1 MELLDLDGVIEKGV
15 FEIPSYQRGYA
26 WQMRQLKDFW
36 NDLEHVSK
44 LGNQFHYMHSLTLR
58 ELENEFENSAF
69 EIIDGQQRLATSL
82 ILLGLLAKTT
92 QNKDPKYSLINLEP
106 ILSYKYYGLSEAFR
120 AITEEEKD
128 LEAFKTSFY
137 AKNLIEA
144 YAFFKEKISDTPI
157 ETLEKMFDALIK
169 KMLFSVVG
177 LNDSRIDPFSSF
189 ETINNRGKD
198 LSTLE
203 LLKNRL
209 HFVAHKICE
218 GKKLEKLQQE
228 INDTYTLIYHDLR
241 QFEDDH
247 LEGFLKHFV
256 AYYYGEKGDFKKRL
270 LEMEFNA
277 HKRYTDNTNFNDEYE
292 KIDELLLYL
301 SYSSKVWYFLHTL
314 DDEELR
320 IEITPKMRGLLDKMR
335 RLNAL
340 NDNAFL
346 PLLLSL
352 LTIQRAGK
360 SANEQPYTTKEL
372 EGLLEHLE
380 RFGFLIYVVAGKNTA
395 KNEWIELAFKA
406 IQAYRFWGD
415 KITIEN
421 LPTLE
426 ENFFNRQGNSA
437 LELLEESIH
446 SLKNTEK
453 WYKWGKALNYLL
465 YEYELHHNPET
476 TLNFDGSIES
486 IEHIL
491 PQNPDQGY
499 SAKEKNWA
507 KNPNIVHALGN
518 LLLMAK
524 NANSSLSNKP
534 FDEKRKEYL
543 KGSYSEKE
551 VAKNASFGVEQIK
564 ERSEKLLDFLIA
576 RYRIAELV
584 DESTIKAF
592 KNALLK
598 TLDDASLKNKGS
610 IFSASNHNKEEQAM
624 LKR

>member
-1 MELLDLDGVIEKGV
+1 MELLNLDGVIEKGV

-26 WQMRQLKDFW
+26 WQIRQLKDFW

-58 ELENEFENSAF
+58 ELENELEDSAF

-137 AKNLIEA
+137 AKNFYAKNLIDSC
-144 YAFFKEKISDTPI
+144 AFFKEKISDTPVG
-157 ETLEKMFDALIK
+157 TLEKMFDALTK
-169 KMLFSVVG
+169 KMLFSVVE
-177 LNDSRIDPFSSF
+177 LNDNRIDPFSSF

-209 HFVAHKICE
+209 HFVAHKICDE
-218 GKKLEKLQQE
+218 EDLENLQNE
-228 INDTYTLIYHDLR
+228 INDTYTRIYYDLR
-241 QFEDDH
+241 FFKDDH
-247 LEGFLKHFV
+247 LESFLKHFV
-256 AYYYGEKGDFKKRL
+256 AYYYGEKRDFKERL
-270 LEMEFNA
+270 LNTAFDA
-277 HKRYTDNTNFNDEYE
+277 HKKYDDLYDEYE
-292 KIDELLLYL
+292 KINDLLLHL

-340 NDNAFL
+340 SENAFL

-352 LTIQRAGK
+352 LTIQLAVRSG
-360 SANEQPYTTKEL
+360 SERHYTTKEL
-372 EGLLEHLE
+372 EGLLEYLE
-380 RFGFLIYVVAGKNTA
+380 RFGFLIYGVAGKNTA
-395 KNEWIELAFKA
+395 KNEWIGLAFQA
-406 IQAYRFWGD
+406 FRAYRSGED
-415 KITIEN
+415 RITIEDF
-421 LPTLE
+421 PTLE
-426 ENFFNRQGNSA
+426 KNFFNRHKNST
-437 LELLEESIH
+437 LELLEENIH
-446 SLKNTEK
+446 SKKNIEK

-465 YEYELHHNPET
+465 YEYELYHNPET
-476 TLNFDGSIES
+476 TLNFDSSLES

-491 PQNPDQGY
+491 PQKPDQGY

-507 KNPNIVHALGN
+507 KNPHIVHALGN
-518 LLLMAK
+518 LLLISK
-524 NANSSLSNKP
+524 NANNSLSNKP

-551 VAKNASFGVEQIK
+551 VAKNASFGITEIQ
-564 ERSEKLLDFLIA
+564 ERSEKLLDFLIV
-576 RYRIAELV
+576 RYNIAELV
-584 DESTIKAF
+584 GENAIKAF
-592 KNALLK
+592 KNAFLK
-598 TLDDASLKNKGS
+598 D
-610 IFSASNHNKEEQAM
+610 IE
-624 LKR
+624 

>member
-1 MELLDLDGVIEKGV
+1 MELLTLDGVIEKGV

-26 WQMRQLKDFW
+26 WQDRQLKDFW

-44 LGNQFHYMHSLTLR
+44 LGDKFHYMHSLTLR
-58 ELENEFENSAF
+58 ELENEFESSAF

-82 ILLGLLAKTT
+82 ILLGLLAKIT

-120 AITEEEKD
+120 AIIEEEKD
-128 LEAFKTSFY
+128 LEKFKTSFY
-137 AKNLIEA
+137 AKNLIDA
-144 YAFFKEKISDTPI
+144 YAFFQEKISDTPI
-157 ETLEKMFDALIK
+157 EALEKMFDALIK
-169 KMLFSVVG
+169 KMLFSVVE
-177 LNDSRIDPFSSF
+177 LNDNRIDPFSSF

-209 HFVAHKICE
+209 HFVAHKVCDE
-218 GKKLEKLQQE
+218 GDLENLQQE
-228 INDTYTLIYHDLR
+228 INDTYTRIYYDLR
-241 QFEDDH
+241 QFEDAH

-277 HKRYTDNTNFNDEYE
+277 HQRYTDNTNFDDEYE
-292 KIDELLLYL
+292 RIDDLLFYL
-301 SYSSKVWYFLHTL
+301 SYSSKVWHFLHTL
-314 DDEELR
+314 DEKSIALIFDDNRKLEM
-320 IEITPKMRGLLDKMR
+320 EITPKMRSLLDKMR

-340 NDNAFL
+340 SDNAFL

-352 LTIQRAGK
+352 LTIQLVGR
-360 SANEQPYTTKEL
+360 STNEQPYTTQEL
-372 EGLLEHLE
+372 EGLLEYLE
-380 RFGFLIYVVAGKNTA
+380 RFGFLVYGVAGKNTA

-406 IQAYRFWGD
+406 FRAYRYGEEN
-415 KITIEN
+415 IVIEK

-426 ENFFNRQGNSA
+426 KSFFNRQGNSG
-437 LELLEESIH
+437 LELLEEYIH
-446 SLKNTEK
+446 SKKNTEK
-453 WYKWGKALNYLL
+453 WYQWGKALNYLL

-476 TLNFDGSIES
+476 TLNFDSSIES

-491 PQNPDQGY
+491 PQKPDQGY
-499 SAKEKNWA
+499 NAKEKSWA
-507 KNPNIVHALGN
+507 KNPHIVHALGN
-518 LLLMAK
+518 LLLISK

-534 FDEKRKEYL
+534 FEEKRKAYL

-551 VAKNASFGVEQIK
+551 VAKNASFGIIEIQK
-564 ERSEKLLDFLIA
+564 RSEKLLDFLIM
-576 RYRIAELV
+576 RYNIAELV
-584 DESTIKAF
+584 GESAIKAF

-598 TLDDASLKNKGS
+598 DIK
-610 IFSASNHNKEEQAM
+610 
-624 LKR
+624 

>member
-1 MELLDLDGVIEKGV
+1 MKLLDLDGVIEKGV

-26 WQMRQLKDFW
+26 WQKRQLKDFW

-44 LGNQFHYMHSLTLR
+44 LGDKFHYMHSLTLR
-58 ELENEFENSAF
+58 ELENEFESSAF

-82 ILLGLLAKTT
+82 ILLSLLAKIT

-137 AKNLIEA
+137 AKNLIED
-144 YAFFKEKISDTPI
+144 YAFFKEKISDTPVG
-157 ETLEKMFDALIK
+157 TLEKMFDALIK
-169 KMLFSVVG
+169 KMLFSVVE
-177 LNDSRIDPFSSF
+177 LNDNRIDPFSSF

-203 LLKNRL
+203 LFKNRL
-209 HFVAHKICE
+209 HFVAHKICDE
-218 GKKLEKLQQE
+218 EDLENLQNE
-228 INDTYTLIYHDLR
+228 INDTHTRIYHDLR
-241 QFEDDH
+241 FFEDDH
-247 LEGFLKHFV
+247 LESFLKHFV

-277 HKRYTDNTNFNDEYE
+277 HKRYTDNTNFNDEYK
-292 KIDELLLYL
+292 KINDLLLYL
-301 SYSSKVWYFLHTL
+301 PYSSNVWYFLYML

-320 IEITPKMRGLLDKMR
+320 IKITPKMRGLLEKMR

-340 NDNAFL
+340 SDNAFL

-352 LTIQRAGK
+352 LTIQRAGR
-360 SANEQPYTTKEL
+360 SVNEQPYTTQEL
-372 EGLLEHLE
+372 EGLLEYLE
-380 RFGFLIYVVAGKNTA
+380 RFGFLIYGVAGKNTA
-395 KNEWIELAFKA
+395 KNEWIDSAFRAFKA
-406 IQAYRFWGD
+406 YRDGEENLA
-415 KITIEN
+415 IED

-426 ENFFNRQGNSA
+426 KSFFNKTNNSA

-446 SLKNTEK
+446 SKKNTEK
-453 WYKWGKALNYLL
+453 WYQWGKALNYLL

-476 TLNFDGSIES
+476 TLNFDSSIES

-491 PQNPDQGY
+491 PQKPDQGY
-499 SAKEKNWA
+499 NAKEKSWA
-507 KNPNIVHALGN
+507 KNPHIVHALGN
-518 LLLMAK
+518 LLLIPK

-534 FDEKRKEYL
+534 FDEKRKEYI

-551 VAKNASFGVEQIK
+551 VAKNASFGVAQIK

-576 RYRIAELV
+576 HYRISELV
-584 DESTIKAF
+584 GESAIKAF

-598 TLDDASLKNKGS
+598 DIK
-610 IFSASNHNKEEQAM
+610 
-624 LKR
+624 

>member
-1 MELLDLDGVIEKGV
+1 MELLNLDGVIEKGV
-15 FEIPSYQRGYA
+15 FEIPNYQRGYA
-26 WQMRQLKDFW
+26 WQERQLKDFW

-82 ILLGLLAKTT
+82 ILLDLLAKTT

-137 AKNLIEA
+137 AKNLIDA

-177 LNDSRIDPFSSF
+177 LNDNRIDPFSSF

-241 QFEDDH
+241 QFEDDR

-256 AYYYGEKGDFKKRL
+256 AYYYGEKGDLKKRL

-277 HKRYTDNTNFNDEYE
+277 HKRYTDNINFNEEYE
-292 KIDELLLYL
+292 KIDDLLFYL
-301 SYSSKVWYFLHTL
+301 SYSSKVWNFLHTL
-314 DDEELR
+314 DEKSITLIVDDNKKLE

-335 RLNAL
+335 CLNAL

-352 LTIQRAGK
+352 LTIQHAGK
-360 SANEQPYTTKEL
+360 STNEQPYTTKEL

-380 RFGFLIYVVAGKNTA
+380 RFGFLIYGVAGKNTA

-421 LPTLE
+421 FPTLE
-426 ENFFNRQGNSA
+426 KSFFNRQGNSA

-446 SLKNTEK
+446 SKKNTEK
-453 WYKWGKALNYLL
+453 WYRWGKALNYLL
-465 YEYELHHNPET
+465 YEYELYHNPET

-518 LLLMAK
+518 LLLIAK

-534 FDEKRKEYL
+534 FDEKRKQYL

-576 RYRIAELV
+576 HYRIAELV
-584 DESTIKAF
+584 GENAIKAF
-592 KNALLK
+592 KNA
-598 TLDDASLKNKGS
+598 SLKDIK
-610 IFSASNHNKEEQAM
+610 
-624 LKR
+624 

>member
-1 MELLDLDGVIEKGV
+1 MELLNLDGVIEKGV

-26 WQMRQLKDFW
+26 WQERQLKDFW

-44 LGNQFHYMHSLTLR
+44 LGDKFHYMHSLTLR
-58 ELENEFENSAF
+58 ELENELESSAF

-82 ILLGLLAKTT
+82 ILLGLLAKIT

-106 ILSYKYYGLSEAFR
+106 ILSYKYYGLSEAFM

-128 LEAFKTSFY
+128 LEIFQTSFY

-144 YAFFKEKISDTPI
+144 YAFFKEKISETPVG
-157 ETLEKMFDALIK
+157 TLEKMFDALIK

-177 LNDSRIDPFSSF
+177 LNDNRIDPFSSF

-203 LLKNRL
+203 LFKNRL
-209 HFVAHKICE
+209 HFVVHKICDE
-218 GKKLEKLQQE
+218 GDLENLQQE
-228 INDTYTLIYHDLR
+228 INDTYTRIYHDLR
-241 QFEDDH
+241 QFEDAH
-247 LEGFLKHFV
+247 LESFLKHFV
-256 AYYYGEKGDFKKRL
+256 AYYYGENSKFKERL
-270 LEMEFNA
+270 LNTAFDA
-277 HKRYTDNTNFNDEYE
+277 HKKYDDLYDEYE
-292 KIDELLLYL
+292 KINDLLLYL

-314 DDEELR
+314 DDEVLR

-340 NDNAFL
+340 SNNAFL

-352 LTIQRAGK
+352 LTIQLAVRSG
-360 SANEQPYTTKEL
+360 SERHYTTKEL
-372 EGLLEHLE
+372 EDLLEYLE
-380 RFGFLIYVVAGKNTA
+380 RFGFLIYGVAGKNTA
-395 KNEWIELAFKA
+395 KNEWIELAFQA
-406 IQAYRFWGD
+406 FRAYRYGEEN
-415 KITIEN
+415 IVIEK

-426 ENFFNRQGNSA
+426 KSFFNRQGNST

-446 SLKNTEK
+446 SKKNTEK
-453 WYKWGKALNYLL
+453 WYQWGKALNYLL

-476 TLNFDGSIES
+476 TLNFDSSIES

-491 PQNPDQGY
+491 PQKPDQGY
-499 SAKEKNWA
+499 STKEKSWA
-507 KNPNIVHALGN
+507 KNPHIVHALGN
-518 LLLMAK
+518 LLLIPK

-534 FDEKRKEYL
+534 FEEKRKAYL

-551 VAKNASFGVEQIK
+551 VAKNASFGIVEIQK
-564 ERSEKLLDFLIA
+564 RSEKLLDFLIA

-584 DESTIKAF
+584 GENAIKAF

-598 TLDDASLKNKGS
+598 DIK
-610 IFSASNHNKEEQAM
+610 
-624 LKR
+624 

>member
-26 WQMRQLKDFW
+26 WQERQLKDFW

-44 LGNQFHYMHSLTLR
+44 LGNQSHYMHSLTLR

-106 ILSYKYYGLSEAFR
+106 ILSYKYYGLNEAFR
-120 AITEEEKD
+120 AITEEEND
-128 LEAFKTSFY
+128 LETFKTSFY
-137 AKNLIEA
+137 AKNLIDA
-144 YAFFKEKISDTPI
+144 YTFFKEKISDTPVG
-157 ETLEKMFDALIK
+157 TLEKMFDALIK
-169 KMLFSVVG
+169 KMLFSVVE
-177 LNDSRIDPFSSF
+177 LNDSRIDPFNSF

-198 LSTLE
+198 LSILE

-228 INDTYTLIYHDLR
+228 INDTYTIIYHDLR

-277 HKRYTDNTNFNDEYE
+277 HKRYTDNTNFNEEYE
-292 KIDELLLYL
+292 KIDDLLFYL
-301 SYSSKVWYFLHTL
+301 SYSSKVWNFLHTL
-314 DDEELR
+314 DEKSITLIVDDNKKLE
-320 IEITPKMRGLLDKMR
+320 IEVTPKMRNLLEKMQ

-340 NDNAFL
+340 SDNAFL

-360 SANEQPYTTKEL
+360 STNEQPYTTKEL

-380 RFGFLIYVVAGKNTA
+380 RFGFLIYGVAGKNTA
-395 KNEWIELAFKA
+395 KNKWIELAFKA

-415 KITIEN
+415 KITIED

-426 ENFFNRQGNSA
+426 KNFFNSQGNSG

-518 LLLMAK
+518 LLLIAK

-534 FDEKRKEYL
+534 FDEKRKQYL

-564 ERSEKLLDFLIA
+564 ERSEKLLDFLIVH
-576 RYRIAELV
+576 YRIAELV
-584 DESTIKAF
+584 GESAIKAF

-598 TLDDASLKNKGS
+598 DIK
-610 IFSASNHNKEEQAM
+610 
-624 LKR
+624 

>member
-1 MELLDLDGVIEKGV
+1 MELLNLDGVIEKGV

-26 WQMRQLKDFW
+26 WQERQLEDFW

-44 LGNQFHYMHSLTLR
+44 LGDKFHYMHSLTLR
-58 ELENEFENSAF
+58 ELENEFESNAF

-82 ILLGLLAKTT
+82 ILLSLLAKIT

-137 AKNLIEA
+137 AKNLIKA
-144 YAFFKEKISDTPI
+144 YTFFKEEISNTPI

-169 KMLFSVVG
+169 KMLFSVVE
-177 LNDSRIDPFSSF
+177 LNDNRIDPFSSF

-203 LLKNRL
+203 LFKNRL
-209 HFVAHKICE
+209 HFVAHKICD

-228 INDTYTLIYHDLR
+228 INNTYTLIYHDLR
-241 QFEDDH
+241 HFKDDH

-256 AYYYGEKGDFKKRL
+256 AYYYGEKGDFKRRL

-277 HKRYTDNTNFNDEYE
+277 HQRYTDNTNFNDEYE
-292 KIDELLLYL
+292 KIDDLLFYL
-301 SYSSKVWYFLHTL
+301 SYSSKVWHFLHTL
-314 DDEELR
+314 DEKSIALIFDDNRKLEM
-320 IEITPKMRGLLDKMR
+320 EITPKMHGLLEKMR

-340 NDNAFL
+340 SENAFL

-352 LTIQRAGK
+352 LTIQRAGR

-372 EGLLEHLE
+372 ESLLEYLE
-380 RFGFLIYVVAGKNTA
+380 RFGFLIYGVAGKNTA
-395 KNEWIELAFKA
+395 KNEWIELAFRA
-406 IQAYRFWGD
+406 FRAYRYGEEN
-415 KITIEN
+415 IVIEN

-426 ENFFNRQGNSA
+426 KSFFNRQNNSA
-437 LELLEESIH
+437 LEFLEENIH
-446 SLKNTEK
+446 SKKNTEK

-476 TLNFDGSIES
+476 TLNFDSSIES

-491 PQNPDQGY
+491 PQKPDQGY

-518 LLLMAK
+518 LLLIPK

-534 FDEKRKEYL
+534 FEEKRKQYL
-543 KGSYSEKE
+543 KGPYSEKK
-551 VAKNASFGVEQIK
+551 VAKNASFGVAQIK

-576 RYRIAELV
+576 HYRIAELV
-584 DESTIKAF
+584 GESVIKAF

-598 TLDDASLKNKGS
+598 EIK
-610 IFSASNHNKEEQAM
+610 
-624 LKR
+624 

>member
-1 MELLDLDGVIEKGV
+1 MELLNLDGVIEKGV

-26 WQMRQLKDFW
+26 WQERQLKDFW

-92 QNKDPKYSLINLEP
+92 QNKDKKYSLINLEP

-128 LEAFKTSFY
+128 LKAFNTSSFY
-137 AKNLIEA
+137 AKNLIDA
-144 YAFFKEKISDTPI
+144 YTFFKEKISDTPI
-157 ETLEKMFDALIK
+157 EALEKMFDALIK

-177 LNDSRIDPFSSF
+177 LNDNRIDPFSSF
-189 ETINNRGKD
+189 ETINNRGKN

-209 HFVAHKICE
+209 HFVAHKICD

-241 QFEDDH
+241 QFEDAH

-256 AYYYGEKGDFKKRL
+256 AYYCGEKGDFKKRL

-277 HKRYTDNTNFNDEYE
+277 HKRYTDNTNFNEEYE
-292 KIDELLLYL
+292 KIDDLLFYL
-301 SYSSKVWYFLHTL
+301 SYSSKVWNFLHTL
-314 DDEELR
+314 DEKSITLIVDDNKKLEM
-320 IEITPKMRGLLDKMR
+320 EITPKMRGLLEKMR

-352 LTIQRAGK
+352 LTIQLAGK
-360 SANEQPYTTKEL
+360 GANEQPYTTQEL

-380 RFGFLIYVVAGKNTA
+380 RFGFLIYGVAGKKTA

-421 LPTLE
+421 IPTLE
-426 ENFFNRQGNSA
+426 KNFFNRQGNSS

-446 SLKNTEK
+446 SKKNTEK
-453 WYKWGKALNYLL
+453 WYQWGKALNYLL

-476 TLNFDGSIES
+476 TLNFDGSLES

-507 KNPNIVHALGN
+507 KNPHIVHALGN

-534 FDEKRKEYL
+534 FDEKRKQYL

-576 RYRIAELV
+576 HYRIAELV
-584 DESTIKAF
+584 DESAIKAF
-592 KNALLK
+592 KNA
-598 TLDDASLKNKGS
+598 SLKDIK
-610 IFSASNHNKEEQAM
+610 
-624 LKR
+624 

>member
-1 MELLDLDGVIEKGV
+1 M
-15 FEIPSYQRGYA
+15 
-26 WQMRQLKDFW
+26 
-36 NDLEHVSK
+36 
-44 LGNQFHYMHSLTLR
+44 
-58 ELENEFENSAF
+58 
-69 EIIDGQQRLATSL
+69 ATSL

-92 QNKDPKYSLINLEP
+92 QNKDLKYSLINLEP

-144 YAFFKEKISDTPI
+144 YEFFQEKIRNLPNT
-157 ETLEKMFDALIK
+157 TLNKLLDALTK

-177 LNDSRIDPFSSF
+177 LNDNRIDPFSSF

-241 QFEDDH
+241 QFEDTH

-256 AYYYGEKGDFKKRL
+256 KYYYGEKGDFKKRL
-270 LEMEFNA
+270 LEIEFDA
-277 HKRYTDNTNFNDEYE
+277 HKKYHSSYDEYE
-292 KIDELLLYL
+292 KIDDLLFYL
-301 SYSSKVWYFLHTL
+301 SYSSKVWNFLHTL
-314 DDEELR
+314 DEKSIVLIFDDNRKLE
-320 IEITPKMRGLLDKMR
+320 IEITPKMRDLLEKMR

-372 EGLLEHLE
+372 EGLLEYLE
-380 RFGFLIYVVAGKNTA
+380 RFGFLIYGVAGKNTA
-395 KNEWIELAFKA
+395 KNEWIELAFEA
-406 IQAYRFWGD
+406 FRAFRYGEENIV
-415 KITIEN
+415 IEK

-426 ENFFNRQGNSA
+426 KSFFNRQGNSG

-446 SLKNTEK
+446 SKKNTEK
-453 WYKWGKALNYLL
+453 WYKRGKALNYLL

-486 IEHIL
+486 IEHVL
-491 PQNPDQGY
+491 PQNPDQDY

-534 FDEKRKEYL
+534 FDEKRKQYL
-543 KGSYSEKE
+543 KGYYSEKE

-576 RYRIAELV
+576 HYRIAELV
-584 DESTIKAF
+584 GESAIKAF
-592 KNALLK
+592 KNA
-598 TLDDASLKNKGS
+598 SLKDIK
-610 IFSASNHNKEEQAM
+610 
-624 LKR
+624 

>member
-1 MELLDLDGVIEKGV
+1 MELLNLDGVIEKGV

-26 WQMRQLKDFW
+26 WQKEQLKDFW

-44 LGNQFHYMHSLTLR
+44 LGDKFHYMHSLTLR
-58 ELENEFENSAF
+58 GLENEFESSAF

-120 AITEEEKD
+120 AIMEEEKD
-128 LEAFKTSFY
+128 LERFQTSFY

-144 YAFFKEKISDTPI
+144 YAFFQEKISDTPI
-157 ETLEKMFDALIK
+157 EALEKMFDALIK
-169 KMLFSVVG
+169 KMLFSVVE

-209 HFVAHKICE
+209 HFVAHKICDE
-218 GKKLEKLQQE
+218 GDLENLQNE
-228 INDTYTLIYHDLR
+228 INDTYTRIYYDLR
-241 QFEDDH
+241 FFKDDRLED
-247 LEGFLKHFV
+247 FLKHFV
-256 AYYYGEKGDFKKRL
+256 AYYYGEKRDFKERL
-270 LEMEFNA
+270 LNTAFDA
-277 HKRYTDNTNFNDEYE
+277 HKKYDDLYDEYE
-292 KIDELLLYL
+292 KINDLLLHL

-320 IEITPKMRGLLDKMR
+320 IEITPKMRGLLEKMR

-340 NDNAFL
+340 SENAFL

-352 LTIQRAGK
+352 LTIQLAVRSG
-360 SANEQPYTTKEL
+360 SERHYTTKEL
-372 EGLLEHLE
+372 EGLLEYLE
-380 RFGFLIYVVAGKNTA
+380 RFGFLIYGVAGKNTP
-395 KNEWIELAFKA
+395 KNEWIELAFEA
-406 IQAYRFWGD
+406 IQAFRFWKD
-415 KITIEN
+415 KITIED

-426 ENFFNRQGNSA
+426 KNFFNRQGNSG

-446 SLKNTEK
+446 SKKNAEK
-453 WYKWGKALNYLL
+453 WYRWDKALNYLL

-476 TLNFDGSIES
+476 TLNFDSSIES

-491 PQNPDQGY
+491 PQKPDQGY
-499 SAKEKNWA
+499 SAKEKSWA
-507 KNPNIVHALGN
+507 KNPHVVHALGN
-518 LLLMAK
+518 LLLISK

-534 FDEKRKEYL
+534 FEEKRKQYL

-551 VAKNASFGVEQIK
+551 VAKNASFGITEIQQ
-564 ERSEKLLDFLIA
+564 RSEKLLDFLIA
-576 RYRIAELV
+576 HYRIAELV
-584 DESTIKAF
+584 GENAIKAF

-598 TLDDASLKNKGS
+598 EIK
-610 IFSASNHNKEEQAM
+610 
-624 LKR
+624 

>member
-1 MELLDLDGVIEKGV
+1 MELLNLDGVIEKGV

-44 LGNQFHYMHSLTLR
+44 LGDQFHYMHSLTLR
-58 ELENEFENSAF
+58 ELENDFENSAF

-82 ILLGLLAKTT
+82 ILLGLLAKITKH
-92 QNKDPKYSLINLEP
+92 KDPKYDSMNLEP
-106 ILSYKYYGLSEAFR
+106 ILSYKYYGLNEAFR
-120 AITEEEKD
+120 AIMEEEKD
-128 LEAFKTSFY
+128 LEKFKTSFY

-144 YAFFKEKISDTPI
+144 YAFFKEKISDTPVG
-157 ETLEKMFDALIK
+157 TLEKMFDALIK
-169 KMLFSVVG
+169 KMLFSVVE
-177 LNDSRIDPFSSF
+177 LNDNRIDPFSSF

-203 LLKNRL
+203 LFKNRL
-209 HFVAHKICE
+209 HFVAHKICD
-218 GKKLEKLQQE
+218 GKKLEKLQNE
-228 INDTYTLIYHDLR
+228 INDTYTRIYYDLR
-241 QFEDDH
+241 LFKDDH

-277 HKRYTDNTNFNDEYE
+277 HKRYTDSTNFDDEYE
-292 KIDELLLYL
+292 RIDHLLFYL
-301 SYSSKVWYFLHTL
+301 SYSSKVWHFLHTL
-314 DDEELR
+314 DEKSIALIFDDNRKLEM
-320 IEITPKMRGLLDKMR
+320 EITPKMRGLLDKMR

-340 NDNAFL
+340 SDNAFL

-352 LTIQRAGK
+352 LTIQLVGR
-360 SANEQPYTTKEL
+360 SANEQPYTTQEL
-372 EGLLEHLE
+372 EGLLEYLE
-380 RFGFLIYVVAGKNTA
+380 RFGFLIYGVAGKNTA
-395 KNEWIELAFKA
+395 KNEWIELAFEA
-406 IQAYRFWGD
+406 FRAYRYGEEN
-415 KITIEN
+415 IVIEK

-426 ENFFNRQGNSA
+426 KSFFNRQGNST

-446 SLKNTEK
+446 SKKNTEK
-453 WYKWGKALNYLL
+453 WYQWGKALNYLL

-476 TLNFDGSIES
+476 TLNFDSSIES

-491 PQNPDQGY
+491 PQKPDQGY
-499 SAKEKNWA
+499 NAKEKSWA
-507 KNPNIVHALGN
+507 KNPHIVHALGN
-518 LLLMAK
+518 LLLIPK

-534 FDEKRKEYL
+534 FEEKRKAYL

-551 VAKNASFGVEQIK
+551 VAKNASFGVVEIQ
-564 ERSEKLLDFLIA
+564 ERSEKLLDFLIM

-584 DESTIKAF
+584 GESAIKAF

-598 TLDDASLKNKGS
+598 EIK
-610 IFSASNHNKEEQAM
+610 
-624 LKR
+624 

>member
-1 MELLDLDGVIEKGV
+1 MELLDLYGVMEKGA

-26 WQMRQLKDFW
+26 WQERQLKDFW

-58 ELENEFENSAF
+58 KLENELEDSAF
-69 EIIDGQQRLATSL
+69 EVIDGQQRLATSL

-137 AKNLIEA
+137 AKNLIKA
-144 YAFFKEKISDTPI
+144 YTFFKEEISNTPI

-169 KMLFSVVG
+169 KMLFSVVE
-177 LNDSRIDPFSSF
+177 LNDNRIDPFSSF

-203 LLKNRL
+203 LFKNRL
-209 HFVAHKICE
+209 HFVAHKICD

-228 INDTYTLIYHDLR
+228 INNTYTLIYHDLR
-241 QFEDDH
+241 HFKDDH

-256 AYYYGEKGDFKKRL
+256 AYYYGEKKDFKERL
-270 LEMEFNA
+270 LNTAFDA
-277 HKRYTDNTNFNDEYE
+277 HKKYHSSYDEYE
-292 KIDELLLYL
+292 KINDLLLYL

-320 IEITPKMRGLLDKMR
+320 IEITPKMRGLLEKMR

-340 NDNAFL
+340 SDNAFL

-360 SANEQPYTTKEL
+360 STNEQPYTTKEL
-372 EGLLEHLE
+372 EDLLEHLE
-380 RFGFLIYVVAGKNTA
+380 RFGFLIHGVAGKNTA

-406 IQAYRFWGD
+406 IQAYRFLGD
-415 KITIEN
+415 KITIED

-426 ENFFNRQGNSA
+426 KNFFNRQGNSA

-446 SLKNTEK
+446 SKKNTEK
-453 WYKWGKALNYLL
+453 WYQWGKALNYLL

-491 PQNPDQGY
+491 PQKPDQG
-499 SAKEKNWA
+499 STKEKNWA
-507 KNPNIVHALGN
+507 KDPNIVHALGN
-518 LLLMAK
+518 LLLIPK
-524 NANSSLSNKP
+524 NANSSLSNKSLLM
-534 FDEKRKEYL
+534 KKESNTS
-543 KGSYSEKE
+543 K
-551 VAKNASFGVEQIK
+551 A
-564 ERSEKLLDFLIA
+564 LI
-576 RYRIAELV
+576 V
-584 DESTIKAF
+584 K
-592 KNALLK
+592 KKWPK
-598 TLDDASLKNKGS
+598 TLLLG
-610 IFSASNHNKEEQAM
+610 
-624 LKR
+624 

>member
-1 MELLDLDGVIEKGV
+1 MKLLDLDGVIEKGV

-26 WQMRQLKDFW
+26 WQIRQLKDFW

-44 LGNQFHYMHSLTLR
+44 LGDKFHYMHSLTLR
-58 ELENEFENSAF
+58 ELENEFESSAF

-82 ILLGLLAKTT
+82 ILLDLLAKIT

-120 AITEEEKD
+120 AIMEEEKD

-137 AKNLIEA
+137 AKNLIDA
-144 YAFFKEKISDTPI
+144 YAFFKEKISDTPM
-157 ETLEKMFDALIK
+157 EALEKMFDALIK
-169 KMLFSVVG
+169 KMLFSVVE
-177 LNDSRIDPFSSF
+177 LNDNRIDPFSSF

-209 HFVAHKICE
+209 HFMAHKICN
-218 GKKLEKLQQE
+218 GQKLETLQKE
-228 INDTYTLIYHDLR
+228 INDTYTRIYHDLG
-241 QFEDDH
+241 FFKDDHKDDH

-256 AYYYGEKGDFKKRL
+256 EYYYGEKGDFKKRL

-292 KIDELLLYL
+292 KIDDLLFYL

-314 DDEELR
+314 DEKSITLIVDDNKKLEM
-320 IEITPKMRGLLDKMR
+320 EITPKMRNLLDKMR

-340 NDNAFL
+340 SDNAFL

-352 LTIQRAGK
+352 LTIQLVGR
-360 SANEQPYTTKEL
+360 STNEQPYTTQEL
-372 EGLLEHLE
+372 EGLLEYLE
-380 RFGFLIYVVAGKNTA
+380 RFGFLVYGVAGKNTA
-395 KNEWIELAFKA
+395 KNEWIELAFEA
-406 IQAYRFWGD
+406 FRAYRYGEEN
-415 KITIEN
+415 IVIEK

-426 ENFFNRQGNSA
+426 KSFFNRQGNSA

-446 SLKNTEK
+446 SKKNAEK
-453 WYKWGKALNYLL
+453 WYQWGKALNYLL
-465 YEYELHHNPET
+465 YEYELYHNPET
-476 TLNFDGSIES
+476 TLNFDSSIES

-491 PQNPDQGY
+491 PQKPDQGY
-499 SAKEKNWA
+499 SAKEKSWA
-507 KNPNIVHALGN
+507 KNPHIVHALGN
-518 LLLMAK
+518 LLLIPK

-534 FDEKRKEYL
+534 FEEKRKQYL

-551 VAKNASFGVEQIK
+551 VAKNASFGVAQIK

-576 RYRIAELV
+576 HYRIAELV
-584 DESTIKAF
+584 NESAIKAF
-592 KNALLK
+592 KNA
-598 TLDDASLKNKGS
+598 SLKDIK
-610 IFSASNHNKEEQAM
+610 
-624 LKR
+624 

>member
-1 MELLDLDGVIEKGV
+1 MELLNLDRVIEKGV

-26 WQMRQLKDFW
+26 WQDRQLKDFW
-36 NDLEHVSK
+36 NDLGHVSK

-58 ELENEFENSAF
+58 ELENDFENSAF

-128 LEAFKTSFY
+128 LEALKTSFY

-144 YAFFKEKISDTPI
+144 YTFFKEKISDTPI
-157 ETLEKMFDALIK
+157 EALEKMFDALIK

-209 HFVAHKICE
+209 HFVAHKICD

-228 INDTYTLIYHDLR
+228 INDTYTLIYHNLR
-241 QFEDDH
+241 SFEDAH

-256 AYYYGEKGDFKKRL
+256 EYYYGEKGDFKKRL

-277 HKRYTDNTNFNDEYE
+277 HKRYTDNTNFNEEYE
-292 KIDELLLYL
+292 KIDDLLFYL
-301 SYSSKVWYFLHTL
+301 SYSSKVWHFLHTL
-314 DDEELR
+314 DEKSIALIVDDNKKLEM
-320 IEITPKMRGLLDKMR
+320 EITPKMRNLLKKMR

-340 NDNAFL
+340 SDNAFL

-360 SANEQPYTTKEL
+360 SANEQPYTTQEL
-372 EGLLEHLE
+372 EGLLEYLE
-380 RFGFLIYVVAGKNTA
+380 RFGFLIYGVAGKNTA
-395 KNEWIELAFKA
+395 KNEWIELAFEA
-406 IQAYRFWGD
+406 FRAYRYGE
-415 KITIEN
+415 EN
-421 LPTLE
+421 IAIKDLPTLE
-426 ENFFNRQGNSA
+426 KSFFNRQGNSG

-446 SLKNTEK
+446 SKKNAEK

-476 TLNFDGSIES
+476 TLNFDGSLES

-499 SAKEKNWA
+499 SAKEKNWT

-518 LLLMAK
+518 LLLIPK

-534 FDEKRKEYL
+534 FDEKRKQYL

-576 RYRIAELV
+576 HYRIAELV
-584 DESTIKAF
+584 NESAIKAF
-592 KNALLK
+592 KNA
-598 TLDDASLKNKGS
+598 SLKDIK
-610 IFSASNHNKEEQAM
+610 
-624 LKR
+624 

>member
-1 MELLDLDGVIEKGV
+1 MELLNLDGVIEKGV

-26 WQMRQLKDFW
+26 WQIRQLKDFW

-44 LGNQFHYMHSLTLR
+44 LGDKFHYMHSLTLR

-144 YAFFKEKISDTPI
+144 YEFFQEKISDTPV

-169 KMLFSVVG
+169 KMLFSVVE
-177 LNDSRIDPFSSF
+177 LKDNRIDPFSSF

-203 LLKNRL
+203 LFKNRL
-209 HFVAHKICE
+209 HFVAHKICD
-218 GKKLEKLQQE
+218 GKKLEKLQNE
-228 INDTYTLIYHDLR
+228 INDTYTRIYYDLR
-241 QFEDDH
+241 HFKDDH

-292 KIDELLLYL
+292 KIDDLLFYL
-301 SYSSKVWYFLHTL
+301 SYSSKVWHFLHTL
-314 DDEELR
+314 DEKSIALIFDDNKKLEM
-320 IEITPKMRGLLDKMR
+320 EITPKMRNLLDKMQ

-340 NDNAFL
+340 SDNAFL

-352 LTIQRAGK
+352 LTIQLVGR
-360 SANEQPYTTKEL
+360 SANEQPYTTQEL
-372 EGLLEHLE
+372 EGLLEYLE
-380 RFGFLIYVVAGKNTA
+380 RFGFLVYGVAGKNTA

-406 IQAYRFWGD
+406 FRAYRYGEEN
-415 KITIEN
+415 IVIEK
-421 LPTLE
+421 LLTLE
-426 ENFFNRQGNSA
+426 KSFFNRQGNST
-437 LELLEESIH
+437 LELLEENIH
-446 SLKNTEK
+446 SKKNTEK
-453 WYKWGKALNYLL
+453 WYQWGKALNYLL

-476 TLNFDGSIES
+476 TLNFDSSLES

-499 SAKEKNWA
+499 SAKEKSWA
-507 KNPNIVHALGN
+507 KNPHIVHALGN
-518 LLLMAK
+518 LLLIPK
-524 NANSSLSNKP
+524 NVNSSLSNKP
-534 FDEKRKEYL
+534 FEEKRKQYL

-551 VAKNASFGVEQIK
+551 VAKNASFGVVQIK

-576 RYRIAELV
+576 HYRIAELV
-584 DESTIKAF
+584 GESAIKAF

-598 TLDDASLKNKGS
+598 EIK
-610 IFSASNHNKEEQAM
+610 
-624 LKR
+624 

>member
-1 MELLDLDGVIEKGV
+1 MELLNLDGVIEKGV

-26 WQMRQLKDFW
+26 WQIRQLKDFW

-44 LGNQFHYMHSLTLR
+44 LGDKFHYMHSLTLR
-58 ELENEFENSAF
+58 ELENEFESSAF

-82 ILLGLLAKTT
+82 ILLGLLAKIT

-137 AKNLIEA
+137 AKNLIDA

-157 ETLEKMFDALIK
+157 EVLEKMFDALIK
-169 KMLFSVVG
+169 KMLFSVVE
-177 LNDSRIDPFSSF
+177 LNDNRIDPFSSF

-203 LLKNRL
+203 LFKNRL
-209 HFVAHKICE
+209 HFVAHKICD

-228 INDTYTLIYHDLR
+228 INNTYTLIYYTLIYYDLR
-241 QFEDDH
+241 HFKDDH

-277 HKRYTDNTNFNDEYE
+277 HKRYTDNTNFDDEYE
-292 KIDELLLYL
+292 KIDDLLFYL

-314 DDEELR
+314 DEKSITLIFDDNKKLEM
-320 IEITPKMRGLLDKMR
+320 EITPKMRNLLDKMR

-340 NDNAFL
+340 SDNAFL

-372 EGLLEHLE
+372 EGLLEYLE
-380 RFGFLIYVVAGKNTA
+380 RFGFLIYGVAGKNTP
-395 KNEWIELAFKA
+395 KNEWIELAFIA
-406 IQAYRFWGD
+406 FRAYRYGEEN
-415 KITIEN
+415 IAIED

-426 ENFFNRQGNSA
+426 KSFFNRQGNSA

-446 SLKNTEK
+446 SKKNAEK
-453 WYKWGKALNYLL
+453 WYQWGKALNYLL

-476 TLNFDGSIES
+476 TLNFDSSIES

-491 PQNPDQGY
+491 PQKPDQGY

-518 LLLMAK
+518 LLLIAK

-534 FDEKRKEYL
+534 FEEKRKQYL

-551 VAKNASFGVEQIK
+551 VAKNASFGVAQIK

-576 RYRIAELV
+576 HYRIAELV
-584 DESTIKAF
+584 GENAIKAF
-592 KNALLK
+592 KNAFLK
-598 TLDDASLKNKGS
+598 D
-610 IFSASNHNKEEQAM
+610 IE
-624 LKR
+624 

>member
-1 MELLDLDGVIEKGV
+1 MELLNLDGVIEKGV

-26 WQMRQLKDFW
+26 WQERQLKDFW

-44 LGNQFHYMHSLTLR
+44 LGDKFHYMHSLTLR
-58 ELENEFENSAF
+58 ESENELESSAF

-106 ILSYKYYGLSEAFR
+106 ILSYRYYGLSEAFR

-128 LEAFKTSFY
+128 LEEFKTSFY
-137 AKNLIEA
+137 AKNLIKA
-144 YAFFKEKISDTPI
+144 YTFFKEKISDTPVG
-157 ETLEKMFDALIK
+157 TLEKMFDALIK
-169 KMLFSVVG
+169 KMLFSVVE
-177 LNDSRIDPFSSF
+177 LNDNRIDPFSSF

-203 LLKNRL
+203 LFKNRL
-209 HFVAHKICE
+209 HFVVHKICDE
-218 GKKLEKLQQE
+218 GDLENLQNE
-228 INDTYTLIYHDLR
+228 INDTYTRIYYDLR
-241 QFEDDH
+241 CFKDDH
-247 LEGFLKHFV
+247 LESFLKHFV
-256 AYYYGEKGDFKKRL
+256 AYYYGEKRDFKERL
-270 LEMEFNA
+270 LNTAFDA
-277 HKRYTDNTNFNDEYE
+277 HKKYDDLYDEYE
-292 KIDELLLYL
+292 KINDLLLHL

-320 IEITPKMRGLLDKMR
+320 IEITPKMCTLLDKMR

-340 NDNAFL
+340 SDNAFL

-352 LTIQRAGK
+352 LTIQLAVRSG
-360 SANEQPYTTKEL
+360 SERHYTTQEL
-372 EGLLEHLE
+372 EGLLEYLE
-380 RFGFLIYVVAGKNTA
+380 RFGFLIYGVAGKNTA
-395 KNEWIELAFKA
+395 KNEWIESAFRA
-406 IQAYRFWGD
+406 FRAYRYGEEN
-415 KITIEN
+415 IAIED

-426 ENFFNRQGNSA
+426 KNFFKEKHSG
-437 LELLEESIH
+437 LEFLEESIH
-446 SLKNTEK
+446 SKKNTEK
-453 WYKWGKALNYLL
+453 WYGWGKALNYLL

-476 TLNFDGSIES
+476 TLNFDSSIES

-491 PQNPDQGY
+491 PQKPDQGY
-499 SAKEKNWA
+499 SAKEKSWA

-518 LLLMAK
+518 LLLISK

-534 FDEKRKEYL
+534 FEEKRKEYL

-551 VAKNASFGVEQIK
+551 VAKNASFGVAQIK

-584 DESTIKAF
+584 GESAIKAF

-598 TLDDASLKNKGS
+598 D
-610 IFSASNHNKEEQAM
+610 IE
-624 LKR
+624 

>member
-1 MELLDLDGVIEKGV
+1 MELLNLDGVIEKGM

-26 WQMRQLKDFW
+26 WQEGQLKDFW

-58 ELENEFENSAF
+58 ESENEFESSVF

-128 LEAFKTSFY
+128 LEVFKTSFY
-137 AKNLIEA
+137 AKNLIDA
-144 YAFFKEKISDTPI
+144 YTSFKEKISDTPI
-157 ETLEKMFDALIK
+157 EALEKMFDALIK
-169 KMLFSVVG
+169 KMLFSVVE

-209 HFVAHKICE
+209 HFVAHKICDE
-218 GKKLEKLQQE
+218 GDLENLQNE
-228 INDTYTLIYHDLR
+228 INDTYTRIYYDLR
-241 QFEDDH
+241 FFKDDRLED
-247 LEGFLKHFV
+247 FLKHFV
-256 AYYYGEKGDFKKRL
+256 AYYYGEKRDFKERL
-270 LEMEFNA
+270 LNTAFDA
-277 HKRYTDNTNFNDEYE
+277 HKKYDDLYDEYE
-292 KIDELLLYL
+292 KINDLLLYL

-320 IEITPKMRGLLDKMR
+320 IEITPKMRNLLDKMR

-340 NDNAFL
+340 SDNAFL

-352 LTIQRAGK
+352 LTIQLAVRSG
-360 SANEQPYTTKEL
+360 SERHYTTKEL
-372 EGLLEHLE
+372 EDLLEYLE
-380 RFGFLIYVVAGKNTA
+380 RFGFLIYGVAGSKNTA
-395 KNEWIELAFKA
+395 KNEWIGLAFKA
-406 IQAYRFWGD
+406 IQACRLWGD
-415 KITIEN
+415 KITIED

-426 ENFFNRQGNSA
+426 KNFFKGEHSG

-446 SLKNTEK
+446 SKKNTEK
-453 WYKWGKALNYLL
+453 WYRWDKALNYLL

-476 TLNFDGSIES
+476 TLNFDSSLES

-491 PQNPDQGY
+491 PQKPDQGY
-499 SAKEKNWA
+499 SAKEKSWA
-507 KNPNIVHALGN
+507 KNPHIVHALGN
-518 LLLMAK
+518 LLLIPK

-534 FDEKRKEYL
+534 FEEKRKEYL

-551 VAKNASFGVEQIK
+551 VAKNASFGVAQIK
-564 ERSEKLLDFLIA
+564 ERSEKLLDFLIV

-584 DESTIKAF
+584 GESAIKAF
-592 KNALLK
+592 
-598 TLDDASLKNKGS
+598 
-610 IFSASNHNKEEQAM
+610 
-624 LKR
+624 

>member
-1 MELLDLDGVIEKGV
+1 MELLNLDRVIEKGV

-44 LGNQFHYMHSLTLR
+44 LGDKFHYMHSLTLR

-82 ILLGLLAKTT
+82 ILLGLLAKTI

-128 LEAFKTSFY
+128 LEAFKKTSFY
-137 AKNLIEA
+137 AKNLIKA
-144 YAFFKEKISDTPI
+144 YEFFKEKISDTPI
-157 ETLEKMFDALIK
+157 EALEKMFDALIK

-177 LNDSRIDPFSSF
+177 LNDNRIDPFSSF

-209 HFVAHKICE
+209 HFVAHKICD

-241 QFEDDH
+241 QFEDAH

-277 HKRYTDNTNFNDEYE
+277 HKRYTDNTNFNEEYE
-292 KIDELLLYL
+292 KIDDLLFYL
-301 SYSSKVWYFLHTL
+301 SYSSKVWNFLHTL
-314 DDEELR
+314 DEKSIALIVDDNKKLE

-360 SANEQPYTTKEL
+360 SADEQPYTTQEL

-380 RFGFLIYVVAGKNTA
+380 RFGFLIYGVAGKNAT
-395 KNEWIELAFKA
+395 KNEWIELAFEAFRAFRYGEENIA
-406 IQAYRFWGD
+406 IE
-415 KITIEN
+415 K

-426 ENFFNRQGNSA
+426 KNFFNRQGNSG
-437 LELLEESIH
+437 LELLEEYIH
-446 SLKNTEK
+446 SKKNAEK

-476 TLNFDGSIES
+476 TLNFDGRIES

-518 LLLMAK
+518 LLLIPK

-543 KGSYSEKE
+543 KGFYSEKE

-576 RYRIAELV
+576 HYRIAELV
-584 DESTIKAF
+584 DESAIKAF
-592 KNALLK
+592 KNA
-598 TLDDASLKNKGS
+598 SLKDIK
-610 IFSASNHNKEEQAM
+610 
-624 LKR
+624 

>member
-120 AITEEEKD
+120 AITEEEND

-137 AKNLIEA
+137 AKNLIDA
-144 YAFFKEKISDTPI
+144 YAFFQEKISDTPI

-177 LNDSRIDPFSSF
+177 LNDNRIDPFSSF

-209 HFVAHKICE
+209 HFVVHKICE

-228 INDTYTLIYHDLR
+228 INDTYALIYHDLR

-277 HKRYTDNTNFNDEYE
+277 HKRYTDNTNFNEEYE
-292 KIDELLLYL
+292 KIDDLLFYL

-314 DDEELR
+314 DEKSITLIVDDNKKLE
-320 IEITPKMRGLLDKMR
+320 IEITPKMRGFLEKMR

-340 NDNAFL
+340 SDNAFL

-360 SANEQPYTTKEL
+360 STNEQPYTTQEL

-380 RFGFLIYVVAGKNTA
+380 RFGFLIYGVAGKNTA

-426 ENFFNRQGNSA
+426 KNFFNRQGNSA

-446 SLKNTEK
+446 SKKNAEK

-476 TLNFDGSIES
+476 TLNFDSSLES

-518 LLLMAK
+518 LLLISK

-534 FDEKRKEYL
+534 FDEKRKQYL
-543 KGSYSEKE
+543 KGSYNEKE
-551 VAKNASFGVEQIK
+551 VAKNASFGVAQIK

-576 RYRIAELV
+576 HYRIAELV
-584 DESTIKAF
+584 NESAIKAF

-598 TLDDASLKNKGS
+598 DIK
-610 IFSASNHNKEEQAM
+610 
-624 LKR
+624 

>member
-26 WQMRQLKDFW
+26 WQERQLKDFW

-44 LGNQFHYMHSLTLR
+44 LGDKFHYMHSLTLR
-58 ELENEFENSAF
+58 ETENEFENSAF

-157 ETLEKMFDALIK
+157 EALEKMFDALIK

-177 LNDSRIDPFSSF
+177 LNDNRIDPFSSF

-241 QFEDDH
+241 QFEDAH
-247 LEGFLKHFV
+247 LESFLKHFV

-277 HKRYTDNTNFNDEYE
+277 HKRYTDNTNFNEEYE
-292 KIDELLLYL
+292 KIDDLLFYL
-301 SYSSKVWYFLHTL
+301 SYSSKVWNFLHTL
-314 DDEELR
+314 DEKSITLIVDDNKKLE

-340 NDNAFL
+340 SENAFL

-380 RFGFLIYVVAGKNTA
+380 RFGFLIYGVAGKNTA

-406 IQAYRFWGD
+406 IQAYRSWDD

-426 ENFFNRQGNSA
+426 KNFFKGEHSG

-446 SLKNTEK
+446 SKKNAEK
-453 WYKWGKALNYLL
+453 WYQWGKALNYLL

-476 TLNFDGSIES
+476 TLNFDSSIES

-491 PQNPDQGY
+491 PQKPDQGY
-499 SAKEKNWA
+499 SAKEKSWA

-518 LLLMAK
+518 LLLIPK

-576 RYRIAELV
+576 HYRIAELV
-584 DESTIKAF
+584 GESAIKSF
-592 KNALLK
+592 KNA
-598 TLDDASLKNKGS
+598 SLKDIK
-610 IFSASNHNKEEQAM
+610 
-624 LKR
+624 

>member
-1 MELLDLDGVIEKGV
+1 MELLNLDGVIEKGV

-26 WQMRQLKDFW
+26 WQIRQLKDFW

-44 LGNQFHYMHSLTLR
+44 LGDKFHYMHSLTLR
-58 ELENEFENSAF
+58 ESENELESSAF

-82 ILLGLLAKTT
+82 ILLGLLAKTI

-128 LEAFKTSFY
+128 LKAFKTSFY
-137 AKNLIEA
+137 YAKNLIDA
-144 YAFFKEKISDTPI
+144 YAFFKEKISDTPVG
-157 ETLEKMFDALIK
+157 TLEKMFDALIK
-169 KMLFSVVG
+169 KMLFSVVE

-203 LLKNRL
+203 LFKNRL
-209 HFVAHKICE
+209 HFVAHKICD
-218 GKKLEKLQQE
+218 GKKLEKLQNE
-228 INDTYTLIYHDLR
+228 INDTYTRIYYDLSH
-241 QFEDDH
+241 FKDDH

-277 HKRYTDNTNFNDEYE
+277 HKRYTDNTNFDDEYE
-292 KIDELLLYL
+292 RIDHLLFYL
-301 SYSSKVWYFLHTL
+301 SYSSKVWHFLHTPDEKAIAL
-314 DDEELR
+314 IFDDNRKLEM
-320 IEITPKMRGLLDKMR
+320 EITPKMHGLLDKMR

-340 NDNAFL
+340 SDNAFL

-352 LTIQRAGK
+352 LTIQLVGR

-372 EGLLEHLE
+372 EGLLEYLE
-380 RFGFLIYVVAGKNTA
+380 RFGFLIYGVAGKNTA
-395 KNEWIELAFKA
+395 KNEWIELAFEA
-406 IQAYRFWGD
+406 FRAYRYGE
-415 KITIEN
+415 EN
-421 LPTLE
+421 TAIKKLPTLE
-426 ENFFNRQGNSA
+426 KSFFKGEHSG
-437 LELLEESIH
+437 LELLEENIYSK
-446 SLKNTEK
+446 KNTEK
-453 WYKWGKALNYLL
+453 WYQWGKALNYLL

-476 TLNFDGSIES
+476 TLNFDSSLES

-491 PQNPDQGY
+491 PQKPDQGY
-499 SAKEKNWA
+499 SAKEKSWA
-507 KNPNIVHALGN
+507 KNPHIVHALGN
-518 LLLMAK
+518 LLLIPK

-534 FDEKRKEYL
+534 FEEKRKEYL

-551 VAKNASFGVEQIK
+551 VAKNASFGITEIQ

-584 DESTIKAF
+584 NESAIKTF

-598 TLDDASLKNKGS
+598 DIK
-610 IFSASNHNKEEQAM
+610 
-624 LKR
+624 